1 MIKRLTRIVVLC
13 LVGIVTCQ
21 AGTVTTRAEP
31 MLIQPGESFRLI
43 LELDE
48 NAPSGLPNLDPLSHD
63 FYITGR
69 AHSTSYLYVNGK
81 SQTTSRWEITLVP
94 KYAGK
99 VTVPAIQ
106 IGQARSKAITIK
118 VSDEGNKVANKP
130 NQEAPDRAVFIQT
143 QASNKSPYLN
153 QQVIYTIKIYHQ
165 ASLLDAAYQ
174 PPQLTDALVIPLGQQ
189 KQYQVMEYGEPY
201 MVEEQNYA
209 FFPQKTGAQVLFPPK
224 LQALIYEHVPRRVQ
238 ASGQALT
245 LDVKSIPESIAADT
259 WLPAKR
265 VELNESYDADG
276 SVFDEGHTLTRT
288 IHLKATGLPAEL
300 LPPIEFSQSDAFN
313 TYQEQPE
320 RENSIDSKNIVGRS
334 VIKVSYLLHKSGKI
348 VLPEQKITWFN
359 TETNQIETATLPE
372 KTLNVQA
379 SGSILP
385 TSNAKS
391 STPKAHRKPLAITKH
406 DTRKYKYL
414 AAFSLLLAAGYG
426 VFALVKRPTP
436 NKAKRKAKKLIQAAC
451 LNNNAKIVHQAL
463 VDWAKLNLPQEN
475 IPNLESITTHF
486 KSPELS
492 HELQALSKALF
503 DPSAAAKWKGQA
515 LWHAF
520 SKACRTKSHK
530 PDKHHKEKPTLPP
543 INP

>member
-1 MIKRLTRIVVLC
+1 MIKRVALIVVLC

-118 VSDEGNKVANKP
+118 VSDEEKTASKP
-130 NQEAPDRAVFIQT
+130 SHEAPDRAVFIQT
-143 QASNKSPYLN
+143 QASNKNPYLN
-153 QQVIYTIKIYHQ
+153 QQVIYTIKIFHQ

-245 LDVKSIPESIAADT
+245 LDVKSIPDSIAADT

-300 LPPIEFSQSDAFN
+300 LPPIELTQSDAFN

-334 VIKVSYLLHKSGKI
+334 VVKVSYLLHKSGKI
-348 VLPEQKITWFN
+348 VLPEQNITWFN
-359 TETNQIETATLPE
+359 TETNQLETATLPE
-372 KTLNVQA
+372 KTLNVQS
-379 SGSILP
+379 SGSISP
-385 TSNAKS
+385 PSNKKS
-391 STPKAHRKPLAITKH
+391 STSKAHSKPLTITKH

-426 VFALVKRPTP
+426 VFALVRRPTP
-436 NKAKRKAKKLIQAAC
+436 NKAKRKAKKHIQVAC
-451 LNNNAKIVHQAL
+451 LKNDARMSHLAL
-463 VDWAKLNLPQEN
+463 TQWAKLNLPSEQ
-475 IPNLESITTHF
+475 IPNLETIAVHF
-486 KSPELS
+486 QSSELS

-503 DPSAAAKWKGQA
+503 DPSTAAKWDGKA
-515 LWHAF
+515 LWQSF
-520 SKACRTKSHK
+520 SKACRTKPLK
-530 PDKHHKEKPTLPP
+530 PGKHHKEKPTLPP